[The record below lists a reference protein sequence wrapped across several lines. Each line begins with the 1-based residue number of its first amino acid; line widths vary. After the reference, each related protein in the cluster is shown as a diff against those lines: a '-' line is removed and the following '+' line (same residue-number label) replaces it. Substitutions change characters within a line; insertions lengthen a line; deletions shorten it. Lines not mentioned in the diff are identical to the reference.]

1 MNRTTLQRVNRI
13 NQISAILKRILSEEK
28 TLDEEALVL
37 MICDK
42 HNCSRRTAKEYFQV
56 AKARVT
62 KEFDKQEEEGE
73 QIRAADSEPVQ
84 S

>member
-1 MNRTTLQRVNRI
+1 MNRIMLLRVSRI
-13 NQISAILKRILSEEK
+13 NEISAILKRILSEEK

-42 HNCSRRTAKEYFQV
+42 HSCSRRTAKEYFQI

-62 KEFDKQEEEGE
+62 QEFNRQKE
-73 QIRAADSEPVQ
+73 DS